1 MGILMAVLSLF
12 LTVLGSESERTRS
25 KGVGEVS
32 LTELTSA
39 RDAISAVRQADVAV
53 IGIFPND
60 EHASFQ
66 AFERVG
72 KTHGQSA
79 LKFLYALDGKGG
91 DDIRKRYA
99 AHEKVAIIVMRSFDK
114 DG

>member
-1 MGILMAVLSLF
+1 MILMAVLSLF

-25 KGVGEVS
+25 KGVDEVS

-60 EHASFQ
+60 KHASFQ
-66 AFERVG
+66 VSRPPNMGSEHG
-72 KTHGQSA
+72 KT
-79 LKFLYALDGKGG
+79 
-91 DDIRKRYA
+91 DI
-99 AHEKVAIIVMRSFDK
+99 
-114 DG
+114 